1 MRNASVVRKPSGR
14 VSRRIRLLPSSSS
27 LLAVVLLG
35 TFLGLCCDVTVL
47 AAAAAG
53 DGYSIPA
60 DAIRIEAEELTATRL
75 TRHLAG
81 LIGND
86 SSANRLDG
94 RPAIDERVNGKDLED
109 LEERGE
115 LEEQEERVGNQREA
129 ADDDDDGRHLPTALA
144 RLNALLRAAEERKE
158 KLESNAA
165 TSRLL
170 SINRGGFF
178 RGCKSHFSIISN
190 YFFAWRPSFW
200 NRKVNRG

>member
-1 MRNASVVRKPSGR
+1 M
-14 VSRRIRLLPSSSS
+14 
-27 LLAVVLLG
+27 
-35 TFLGLCCDVTVL
+35 TVL

-60 DAIRIEAEELTATRL
+60 DAIRIEAEELTAAQL

-94 RPAIDERVNGKDLED
+94 RPTIDERVNGKDSED

-129 ADDDDDGRHLPTALA
+129 AADDDGDDGRHHLPTALA

-165 TSRLL
+165 VSRLL

-178 RGCKSHFSIISN
+178 RGCKSHF
-190 YFFAWRPSFW
+190 FFLILKNLFGVYRFGFA
-200 NRKVNRG
+200 